1 MERIFKKFRGRN
13 LLSLKIRIYLKILT
27 KNKLAQMKHKKH
39 IYKKIMSQ
47 IRESLK
53 GEKKV
58 NRTEYQ
64 NNSKQEFSNI

>member
-13 LLSLKIRIYLKILT
+13 FLSLKIRIYLKILT

-47 IRESLK
+47 IREILK

-64 NNSKQEFSNI
+64 TNSKQKFFNI

>member
-27 KNKLAQMKHKKH
+27 KNKLAQMKHQKH

-47 IRESLK
+47 IREILK

-64 NNSKQEFSNI
+64 NNSKQEFFNI

>member
-13 LLSLKIRIYLKILT
+13 LLSLKIRICLKILT

-47 IRESLK
+47 IREILK

-64 NNSKQEFSNI
+64 NNSKQEFFNI